1 MIRLTR
7 VLRALASGSL
17 VFALSA
23 ACFGQGHTIQY
34 LRLYRPVLQEKLK
47 LNSDDL
53 QERVRRLRSLFVDAG
68 CQPSQITEQAVPGRD
83 VPNLMCTL
91 PGKVEGTIIVGANS
105 GYKDKGER
113 GVVQW
118 GGLAMLP
125 ILAESFGPV
134 LHRYTLVFVAFAGP
148 GQAGSSYYVS
158 HLSEA
163 EKRSMLAVIDLD
175 SVGRTSPV
183 YAPAQQ
189 DTTLATWLVTAS
201 RMLNLPIDPTDVS
214 AHTVMG
220 GRGAAIVRSIIVP
233 LGDAK
238 PFAYVDIPA
247 ITIQSLAQQKVEG
260 LTLTGDIPV
269 TVQKTA
275 LDIQSYEDTY
285 HTLCVF
291 LIALDLK
298 LGRVEAPAVAEKL
311 PEEAPPTIK
320 ATGESAVA
328 ASSALTPPPPPS
340 PATVASNA
348 APAAANTTTNPPA
361 IVEQPGAP
369 VFHAKAQLVQVDV
382 SVTGKDGRPVQG
394 LKESDFTV
402 LEDGKPQD
410 VKAFEAHVGITAP
423 AAGAVAAET
432 APPPLPPHT
441 FTNRATAKVDETIS
455 LILFDLLN
463 TEVTD
468 QDRARKQLLQF
479 LKGLPQGRRVALF
492 ALGTHL
498 QMTQGFSDDSGTLV
512 KAAEKMM
519 TDRSLVAQS
528 ERERQQTLGQTEAIA
543 SFAGPSGLPAQAGGG
558 GGGSG
563 PDAGQS
569 ATRERAEYSMQ
580 AGRLDARIQMT
591 LSALQGIARTVAGY
605 PGRKNLVWLSG
616 SFPIELRPDLNF
628 QNLTASTDA
637 DTGIVALDAKRDYR
651 SMIRATTNTLANA
664 RVAVYPIDVRGQQ
677 TTGVD
682 ISLGASESATFNDT
696 SGAYSRAITTQS
708 GTRFNERT
716 SMENVADQT
725 GGHAFIGTNDLR
737 LAMERSLDDGSNYY
751 TLAYTPQD
759 TEVNPLYRKIEVKL
773 TQNQKGI
780 KLAYRPGYYPK
791 PKETPSQQSSFHA
804 LAQAM
809 QPEIPAST
817 MVTIT
822 AQVLPP
828 DATNKNVR
836 IDYTVDGSGL
846 EFIDAPNG
854 RKRAVVDFMVVAF
867 DKDNHDKGHAAQ
879 TMDATLPPSEYQNAL
894 LKGLPVH
901 QELTLPPGTYMM
913 RLGVMDRVSQKVGTV
928 DVPLV
933 VGTAEVAK

>member
-1 MIRLTR
+1 
-7 VLRALASGSL
+7 
-17 VFALSA
+17 
-23 ACFGQGHTIQY
+23 
-34 LRLYRPVLQEKLK
+34 
-47 LNSDDL
+47 
-53 QERVRRLRSLFVDAG
+53 
-68 CQPSQITEQAVPGRD
+68 
-83 VPNLMCTL
+83 
-91 PGKVEGTIIVGANS
+91 
-105 GYKDKGER
+105 
-113 GVVQW
+113 
-118 GGLAMLP
+118 
-125 ILAESFGPV
+125 
-134 LHRYTLVFVAFAGP
+134 
-148 GQAGSSYYVS
+148 
-158 HLSEA
+158 
-163 EKRSMLAVIDLD
+163 
-175 SVGRTSPV
+175 
-183 YAPAQQ
+183 
-189 DTTLATWLVTAS
+189 
-201 RMLNLPIDPTDVS
+201 MLNLPIDPTDIS

-220 GRGAAIVRSIIVP
+220 GRGAAVVSSVIVP

-238 PFAYVDIPA
+238 PFAYVDIPS
-247 ITIQSLAQQKVEG
+247 ITIESLAQQRVEG

-275 LDIQSYEDTY
+275 LDMQSYEDTY

-298 LGRVEAPAVAEKL
+298 LGRTVAPAVAEKL

-320 ATGESAVA
+320 STGESAAA
-328 ASSALTPPPPPS
+328 ASSALTPPAAPA

-348 APAAANTTTNPPA
+348 APTATSPSPAPAPTTTTPPA
-361 IVEQPGAP
+361 IAEQPGAP

-394 LKESDFTV
+394 LKPSDFTV
-402 LEDGKPQD
+402 FEDGKPQD
-410 VKAFEAHVGITAP
+410 VKAFEAHVGITP
-423 AAGAVAAET
+423 AAATAVAEAP
-432 APPPLPPHT
+432 PPPLPPHT

-479 LKGLPQGRRVALF
+479 LKGLPPGRRVALF

-543 SFAGPSGLPAQAGGG
+543 SFAGPSGLPSQAGGG

-664 RVAVYPIDVRGQQ
+664 RVAVYPVDVRGQQ

-708 GTRFNERT
+708 DTRFNERT
-716 SMENVADQT
+716 SMESVADQT

-759 TEVNPLYRKIEVKL
+759 TDANPVYRKIEVKL
-773 TQNQKGI
+773 NEKQKGM
-780 KLAYRPGYYPK
+780 KLAYRPGYFPK

-822 AQVLPP
+822 AKVLPP

-854 RKRAVVDFMVVAF
+854 RKRAVVDFMAVAF

-879 TMDATLPPSEYQNAL
+879 TMDATLPPSEYQDAL
-894 LKGLPVH
+894 QKGLPVH
-901 QELTLPPGTYMM
+901 QELSLPPGTYMM

-933 VGTAEVAK
+933 VGAEVAKQ